1 MNKTALLL
9 LLAVLISSC
18 AGFMGQGPAGWDQQA
33 APEAARL
40 KALLMEA
47 PDLGGS
53 AIAVDFKQGVVTLG
67 GFVANEEQRRRA
79 ADIVRKEDGVERVV
93 NDIVVK

>member
-1 MNKTALLL
+1 MKKTALLL

-18 AGFMGQGPAGWDQQA
+18 AGFMGQGPAGWDEQA
-33 APEAARL
+33 APEAVRI

-47 PDLGGS
+47 PDLAGS
-53 AIAVDFKQGVVTLG
+53 AIAVELNDGVVTLG
-67 GFVANEEQRRRA
+67 GFVANEDQKRRA
-79 ADIVRKEDGVERVV
+79 AAIAQEQDGVDRVV